1 MAPPTALFAAG
12 TEEAIL
18 HDSAREFVKR
28 LKEMGSKA
36 EVLVLENH
44 DHADT
49 VLVLADDQSTLFTE
63 IMRIFEP

>member
-1 MAPPTALFAAG
+1 M
-12 TEEAIL
+12 

-36 EVLVLENH
+36 EVLILEDH